1 MKYSQSIDPKSLI
14 APSKAQQALG
24 LAAIAA
30 VSFAIGLMMGFG
42 F

>member
-1 MKYSQSIDPKSLI
+1 MKYSQSINPNSLI
-14 APSKAQQALG
+14 IPSKASKALA

-30 VSFAIGLMMGFG
+30 VSFGIGLMMGFG